1 MISTKTRL
9 GGLSDRL
16 KHKIPHRNYLMAGQ
30 VAQQVGLMVESTGP
44 AACQGDQVLIKNSEG
59 TCYKA
64 EVVGFRDDRLQ
75 LMPVDKLEKLR
86 PGDLVLPSQSGFRI
100 PVGPELLGRVIDG
113 MGRPLDGKGPIISN
127 MSYPIK
133 APPPSPMNRPRV
145 TEHFTTGVKTIDSF
159 LSCGKGQRI
168 GIFAGSG
175 VGKSTLLG
183 MISRNCSASINVIA
197 LIGER
202 GKEVLD
208 FIEESLGEEG
218 LARSVVIVVTSDQS
232 ALHRVRG
239 ADTAMAVAEYFRD
252 QGEDVLFVMDSV
264 TRYAMAQREIGLSA
278 GEPPTTKGYPPSV
291 FGLLPELLE
300 RPGNSHAGS
309 ITAFITVLVEGDDMN
324 DPIADTVRGILDGHI
339 LLSRNIAARGLYPS
353 VDILHSVSRV
363 MKDVTNPDHQA
374 IALKLR
380 EIMATYHQAEDM
392 INIGAY
398 ASGSNPEIDM
408 AIKKNPEI
416 EAFLKQ
422 GLHDNVA
429 FDDCMNQLISLI
441 S

>member
-1 MISTKTRL
+1 MISTKNKLSDLSTRL
-9 GGLSDRL
+9 KPQLSQ
-16 KHKIPHRNYLMAGQ
+16 PNYLSAGQ
-30 VAQQVGLMVESTGP
+30 ISQQVGLMVESTGP
-44 AACQGDQVLIKNSEG
+44 AACQGDQVTIKNSEG
-59 TCYKA
+59 TSYKA
-64 EVVGFRDDRLQ
+64 EVVGFREDKLL

-86 PGDLVLPSQSGFRI
+86 PGDLVLPSKSGFRI
-100 PVGPELLGRVIDG
+100 PVGPQLLGRVIDG
-113 MGRPLDGKGPIISN
+113 MGRPLDGKGPIVSPQ
-127 MSYPIK
+127 SYPIK
-133 APPPSPMNRPRV
+133 SPPPSPMNRPRV
-145 TEHFTTGVKTIDSF
+145 NEQFVTGVKTIDSF

-183 MISRNCSASINVIA
+183 MVSRNCSASINVIA

-218 LARSVVIVVTSDQS
+218 LARSVVVVVTSDQS

-300 RPGNSHAGS
+300 RPGNSHQGS

-353 VDILHSVSRV
+353 IDILHSISRV
-363 MKDVTNPDHQA
+363 MKDVTQPEHQA
-374 IALKLR
+374 LALKLR

-398 ASGSNPEIDM
+398 APGSNPQIDQ
-408 AIKKNPEI
+408 AIQKNPEI
-416 EAFLKQ
+416 EKFLKQ
-422 GLHDNVA
+422 GLNDNVP
-429 FDDCMNQLISLI
+429 FEDCINQLLSLV